1 VIKLTF
7 DNIKH
12 VFIVLSGKGGVGKS
26 TVAVNLAV
34 SLSRKGYGTGILDVD
49 IHGPNVPKLLNL
61 EFENLRIEK
70 GKIVPVMYGNLK
82 VMSAAFL
89 LTEHAEAIIWRGPL
103 KAGMIKQFLEDVD
116 WGNLDYLVVDCP
128 PGTGDE
134 PLSVIQVIG
143 KVDGSI
149 IITTPQEL
157 SIIDVKKT
165 VQFSR
170 TLDVPVLGVIENMSG
185 FVCPHCQ
192 EEINIFKTGGGEI
205 MAKEMGVPFLG
216 RIPIDPDVVRVGDEG
231 KPFVEALPDSRVSRE
246 FSSVVA
252 ELERKYL
259 VMIH

>member
-1 VIKLTF
+1 
-7 DNIKH
+7 
-12 VFIVLSGKGGVGKS
+12 
-26 TVAVNLAV
+26 
-34 SLSRKGYGTGILDVD
+34 
-49 IHGPNVPKLLNL
+49 
-61 EFENLRIEK
+61 
-70 GKIVPVMYGNLK
+70 
-82 VMSAAFL
+82 
-89 LTEHAEAIIWRGPL
+89 
-103 KAGMIKQFLEDVD
+103 MIKQFLEDVD